1 MKSSIGQANYYLF
14 LEDDMLLCP
23 EGFMAIQYLLNK
35 ASRYHKEWIAI
46 RASYGM
52 NGIFM
57 NNKDLQVFAEY
68 LEKHQARRPPDH
80 LVVRFE
86 IQAFAIHKSL

>member
-1 MKSSIGQANYYLF
+1 
-14 LEDDMLLCP
+14 MLLCP
-23 EGFMAIQYLLNK
+23 EGFTAIQYLLNK
-35 ASRYHKEWIAI
+35 SWRYHKQWIAI

-57 NNKDLQVFAEY
+57 HNEDLHIFAKY

-80 LVVRFE
+80 LVVLYFSTNTTHDVMMR
-86 IQAFAIHKSL
+86 

>member
-1 MKSSIGQANYYLF
+1 
-14 LEDDMLLCP
+14 MLLCA
-23 EGFMAIQYLLNK
+23 EGFVAIQYLLNK
-35 ASRYHKEWIAI
+35 AWRYHQHWIAI

-57 NNKDLQVFAEY
+57 QDKDLLVFAMY

-80 LVVRFE
+80 LVVRHSS
-86 IQAFAIHKSL
+86 IHCTHVM